1 MKKFIAVFVV
11 FALFGTAL
19 FAQEATGVKVTGWG
33 RAIFEPLKIVK
44 PDKPAEGADDFDVGA
59 SVGYSWYRGAAV
71 GVSLSGS
78 AEKIGFNL
86 DYRAS
91 DAGTNWTTADNAYL
105 WVKPISFLT
114 IGAGKFAGPADNG
127 LRGKIGQFSGSGFP
141 ALFGKNSEASG
152 GISFGDEDTI
162 FRRFKQKDDHAGGV
176 VVLTPVEGLVIGAV
190 FNVKVADSFDKDAYK
205 KFQIGAGYTIPNI
218 GLIRAQFLGGP
229 GAGSEETTKT
239 YNLVET
245 VPNDNGTSEKVEKTV
260 KETIVSAV
268 AGDANK
274 IQAAFAL
281 TAIEGLTLDIGGK
294 IPLSYT
300 DDADKKTQEAIGVS
314 AGASFAAGDF
324 TIGGRVDT
332 NFGGYTEPKNG
343 KKSADGFDL
352 TALVEPSYNLGAF
365 VVAADVG
372 VQFTA
377 KDSED
382 GNEKDNTGGLKLGLG
397 AWLGLNLGNGNM
409 RVGVAAKIPTEY
421 DGKKTPL
428 VVSLPI
434 IMQYSF

>member
-44 PDKPAEGADDFDVGA
+44 VDGQDEFDVGA

-127 LRGKIGQFSGSGFP
+127 LRGKIGTFNGSGFP
-141 ALFGKNSEASG
+141 GVLGPVSEASG
-152 GISFGDEDTI
+152 GIAFGGEDDI
-162 FRRFKQKDDHAGGV
+162 FRRFQQKDNHAGGV

-218 GLIRAQFLGGP
+218 GLIRAQFLGGH
-229 GAGSEETTKT
+229 GAGSEKTTESFTGTKT
-239 YNLVET
+239 NADGSTVVET
-245 VPNDNGTSEKVEKTV
+245 WT
-260 KETIVSAV
+260 KETVAAV

-294 IPLSYT
+294 IPLSYK
-300 DDADKKTQEAIGVS
+300 DDDTKKTTQEAIGVS

-324 TIGGRVDT
+324 TIGGRIDT
-332 NFGGYTEPKNG
+332 AFGGYTQIDGQDKVET
-343 KKSADGFDL
+343 SGFDL
-352 TALVEPSYNLGAF
+352 RALVEPSYNLGAF
-365 VVAADVG
+365 VVAADIG
-372 VQFTA
+372 VQFTGEGSDDT
-377 KDSED
+377 K
-382 GNEKDNTGGLKLGLG
+382 NTDDGGLKLGLG

-409 RVGVAAKIPTEY
+409 RVGVAAKIP
-421 DGKKTPL
+421 DRKS
-428 VVSLPI
+428 VV
-434 IMQYSF
+434 